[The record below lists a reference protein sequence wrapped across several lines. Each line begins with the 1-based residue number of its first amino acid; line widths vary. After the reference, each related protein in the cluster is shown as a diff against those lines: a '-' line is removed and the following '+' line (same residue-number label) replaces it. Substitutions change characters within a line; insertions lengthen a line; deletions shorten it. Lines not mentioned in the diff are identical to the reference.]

1 VPIIV
6 GGTGQYVWALLEG
19 WRVPRV
25 PPNHDLRAQLE
36 QLAGE
41 KGAPALLSELQR
53 IDPVSASTIDRQNM
67 RRIIRAIEVTL
78 ATGRPFSEWRHRD
91 PPALMSTVLGL
102 SMERRS
108 LYERLDRRV
117 EQMMQSG
124 LLDEVRGLIDTGY
137 PCSFPAMSSIGY
149 RQLCDYL
156 AGRLTFDQAVA
167 RIKTET
173 HRLARMQHAW
183 FKPSDARIQWL
194 DATSPNLLDNA
205 RAALSAPNGV
215 ALS

>member
-1 VPIIV
+1 
-6 GGTGQYVWALLEG
+6 
-19 WRVPRV
+19 
-25 PPNHDLRAQLE
+25 
-36 QLAGE
+36 
-41 KGAPALLSELQR
+41 LSELQR

-78 ATGRPFSEWRHRD
+78 ATGRPFSEWRQRD